1 MSEDSPQ
8 DPVEDTVPI
17 EAPADPTEAPA
28 VPVPVPATN
37 GSFPLTADIVSSSI
51 SLLARTGNGLS
62 FAYTRLE
69 VHSKG
74 ITDLDVLE
82 SFPNLR
88 YVDVSENSLTNI
100 DGLHHLE
107 YILSFDVHSNNLK
120 SVPAVIDKRKYLQH
134 ANFSKNRITSW
145 NVTRL
150 PMLSWINLNGNI
162 CANMKIM
169 LSNRFLLRISQN

>member
-1 MSEDSPQ
+1 M
-8 DPVEDTVPI
+8 
-17 EAPADPTEAPA
+17 
-28 VPVPVPATN
+28 
-37 GSFPLTADIVSSSI
+37 TAEIVSSSI

-100 DGLHHLE
+100 DGLSHLE
-107 YILSFDVHSNNLK
+107 YILSLDVHSNNLT

-134 ANFSKNRITSW
+134 ANFSRNRISSW
-145 NVTRL
+145 NVTRW
-150 PMLSWINLNGNI
+150 PMLSWINLNGIINH
-162 CANMKIM
+162 
-169 LSNRFLLRISQN
+169 